1 MIQFIWIFSDY
12 LIFLSRLLI
21 SFIYFN
27 LSYKIFAVDKIK
39 GSILFLLS
47 TSLALGIYTSVSS
60 IILFIFELVNIIR
73 EAIKKQFQIEKLAIL
88 AYFIILLSAGP
99 GWSLDKIFDIRL
111 TN

>member
-21 SFIYFN
+21 SLIYFK

-47 TSLALGIYTSVSS
+47 TSLALGIYTSLSS

-73 EAIKKQFQIEKLAIL
+73 DAINKQFQIEKLAIL

-99 GWSLDKIFDIRL
+99 GLSLDKFYDIRL